1 MTPVTAAGNLLRY
14 RSRIPDER
22 KGRTMLR
29 STIERSPFSALLG
42 AASVYAIVT
51 SLGIILMADG
61 LTRVPVLWPHITTLW

>member
-1 MTPVTAAGNLLRY
+1 
-14 RSRIPDER
+14 
-22 KGRTMLR
+22 MLR